1 MLAET
6 KPAVIVVEDD
16 PSVLRALRR
25 LISAAGFS
33 VRTYDRPSTCL
44 ESELPKSEACLVVD
58 IHLPEMN
65 GIELCD
71 ALGASGRLLPV
82 IFITGR
88 IDEVTREMAIS
99 ANPVAVLIKP
109 FGRELL
115 LNAIAVALQ
124 LKK

>member
-1 MLAET
+1 M
-6 KPAVIVVEDD
+6 
-16 PSVLRALRR
+16 
-25 LISAAGFS
+25 
-33 VRTYDRPSTCL
+33 
-44 ESELPKSEACLVVD
+44 VD

-65 GIELCD
+65 GIELCN

-115 LNAIAVALQ
+115 LNAIAVALRVR
-124 LKK
+124 K